1 MYKRQDNTGHF
12 GLAAKY
18 YTHFTSPIRRYPDL
32 QIHRII
38 KDKLRGRLEREGK
51 TEHYKE
57 ILEDVARQ
65 SSVCERRADEAERE
79 SDKLKKAEY
88 MSYHIGE
95 EFEGIISGVTGWGFY
110 VELPNTVEGL
120 VHVNTLRDDYY
131 TFDQDAYELIGDVT
145 HKVFALGQKVRVR
158 VADADTML
166 KTVDFVL
173 AEDQEW

>member
-1 MYKRQDNTGHF
+1 MGIKIA
-12 GLAAKY
+12 LAGN
-18 YTHFTSPIRRYPDL
+18 PNC
-32 QIHRII
+32 
-38 KDKLRGRLEREGK
+38 GK
-51 TEHYKE
+51 TT
-57 ILEDVARQ
+57 LFNALTGSNQFVGNWPG
-65 SSVCERRADEAERE
+65 VTVERE

-131 TFDQDAYELIGDVT
+131 TFDQDAYELRGDVT
-145 HKVFALGQKVRVR
+145 GKVFALGQKVRVR
-158 VADADTML
+158 VAEADTML

-173 AEDQEW
+173 AEQHDW

>member
-1 MYKRQDNTGHF
+1 M
-12 GLAAKY
+12 
-18 YTHFTSPIRRYPDL
+18 
-32 QIHRII
+32 
-38 KDKLRGRLEREGK
+38 
-51 TEHYKE
+51 
-57 ILEDVARQ
+57 
-65 SSVCERRADEAERE
+65 CERRADEAERE

-145 HKVFALGQKVRVR
+145 HKVFALGQKVHVR

-173 AEDQEW
+173 AEEQEW